1 MQTSPHSGL
10 PPASVAPST
19 GSGSWPLPPL
29 NQFLTLPRR
38 FLSSNRPATMSTNRA
53 AGNSATMDAL
63 LNADEDWT
71 APREPFPRLV
81 RFQDVYER
89 HQDADTGPAVEEID
103 LTVSSEDEDDGVE
116 ILDVQTNDAPLRR
129 KRRRPGSAASDNG
142 LLTPKRQ
149 RNTDVMNSA
158 ASTGIS
164 MHNSEV
170 VEEFKRRLKCSICL
184 DVLENM
190 TSTICGHV
198 FCAACIRQAIRA
210 NSKCPLCQR
219 RLHLKDIHRLFF

>member
-1 MQTSPHSGL
+1 MT
-10 PPASVAPST
+10 
-19 GSGSWPLPPL
+19 
-29 NQFLTLPRR
+29 
-38 FLSSNRPATMSTNRA
+38 TNRA
-53 AGNSATMDAL
+53 TGSNSATMDAL

-71 APREPFPRLV
+71 GPRDHLPRLV
-81 RFQDVYER
+81 RFNDMYER
-89 HQDADTGPAVEEID
+89 QEADTGPAVEEID
-103 LTVSSEDEDDGVE
+103 LTVSSEDEDSDDGVE

-129 KRRRPGSAASDNG
+129 KRRRPGSATSENG

-198 FCAACIRQAIRA
+198 FCAVCIRQAIRA
-210 NSKCPLCQR
+210 NGKCPLCQR
-219 RLHLKDIHRLFF
+219 PLLLKDIHRLFF